1 MTMIIPADKEV
12 SWRAPLPWLTRV
24 LRQAVAHA
32 NRKQVDNRKTDN
44 KQNQV
49 TTEARPMRSSKRRE
63 QQRQEIRQHWHRMIP
78 MGPAFEPGSGRG
90 RERGRGGGA
99 QLQSALR

>member
-32 NRKQVDNRKTDN
+32 DRKQVDNRKTDN

-49 TTEARPMRSSKRRE
+49 TTEARPMRSGKRRE
-63 QQRQEIRQHWHRMIP
+63 QQRQEIRQHWHRMILWDQRSNRDQDE
-78 MGPAFEPGSGRG
+78 GG
-90 RERGRGGGA
+90 REGGGEG
-99 QLQSALR
+99 LSCSLH